1 MPRWDGWRPEPNV
14 LSALLVDL
22 RLEPQVLLICLLAVF
37 GAGLVRGFAGFAL
50 SALAMASI
58 ATIIPPVELI
68 PICFFME
75 LAASLLLLGGN
86 VREADREV
94 VVGLVVSA
102 AAGVP
107 LGLYATNN
115 VDAETSK
122 AVALVVVASL
132 ALLQLAKVKAPVL
145 ATRGGLWASG
155 FASGIVTGL
164 ASVGGLVVA
173 LYVLA
178 RDAPPRQ
185 MRASLILYLFLSSP
199 VGFALQIAY
208 GMITPT
214 ALWRASLF
222 TVFSTAGVL
231 IGRRF
236 FSPALE
242 PFYKRFCLGLLVGLA
257 LWGLVRVLL

>member
-1 MPRWDGWRPEPNV
+1 MLTE
-14 LSALLVDL
+14 LLANL
-22 RLEPQVLLICLLAVF
+22 RLEPQVLAICLAAVF

-58 ATIIPPVELI
+58 ASIIPPVELI
-68 PICFFME
+68 PVCFFME
-75 LAASLLLLGGN
+75 LAASFLLLSGN
-86 VREADREV
+86 VRDADREV

-102 AAGVP
+102 ALGVP
-107 LGLYATNN
+107 LGLYATNA

-122 AVALVVVASL
+122 AIALAVVATL
-132 ALLQLAKVKAPVL
+132 ALLQLAKVRAPIL
-145 ATRGGLWASG
+145 ATRAGLYGSG

-178 RDAPPRQ
+178 RDAPPRR
-185 MRASLILYLFLSSP
+185 MRASLILYLFLSAP
-199 VGFALQIAY
+199 VGFVLQVLY
-208 GMITPT
+208 GMMTPT
-214 ALWRASLF
+214 ALWRAAVF
-222 TVFSTAGVL
+222 TLFSTAGVFL
-231 IGRRF
+231 GRRF

-242 PFYKRFCLGLLVGLA
+242 PFYKRFCLALLVGLA